1 MTRRAAASAA
11 AVALALASHAAALRA
26 VPLAWPLAR
35 FDYRVGPVNA
45 ADALGELSR
54 RSGIA
59 IDVDARA
66 PCRLD
71 VREALP
77 PRRFVERL
85 ARTCGLVSYYDGAV
99 LQLVASDAFEHA
111 AVRLNYATLAELRA
125 ALARQRI
132 VDARWRPGYDDAARI
147 ARVAGPPRYVA
158 LVLAAARALDE
169 AAQTRVR
176 TETRAFRL
184 RARAAADRVVRGD
197 GDGDD
202 AVLPGLATRLRRR
215 LEQDG
220 AAPRAV
226 PGVREFTASLPIVD
240 ADARSN
246 TVLIRDVPARL
257 AHDARLVAQLD
268 TRPASIRI
276 DAFGATLAPA
286 QLDALGLRWRD
297 GAPASGASRDAGVA
311 RDGSRASAG
320 GRLVGAS
327 RPSGARN
334 EAAAAGARRAPA
346 VSAAPDASGASAA
359 SGPSAASG
367 APDAVDASA
376 GSADSPRASAV
387 RIAIVSTPAGC
398 APVRARIAELAA
410 HGDASIDADDSTLAL
425 PDSRADF
432 GRLRLSFVASGDG
445 DARALDARRNG
456 FAMRV
461 TPHETAQPARYA
473 LDIRIV
479 ERRADGDAAG
489 ASSRETVAGV
499 MLAAGECAALALPSA
514 AHGEQR
520 LVLVMP
526 RAVPAD
532 PARLPPQASPN
543 APAAAAV
550 AANARGPT
558 PPSPRRARRRPRAR
572 IRRRRR
578 CLRRPPAS
586 ACGRRPACSAID
598 ANSAVIKR
606 RSINGH
612 QMAIKRRSNV
622 DRARF
627 RRTMAIAF

>member
-99 LQLVASDAFEHA
+99 LQLVAPDAFEHA

-257 AHDARLVAQLD
+257 ARDARLVAQLD

-297 GAPASGASRDAGVA
+297 DAPALGASRDAGDA
-311 RDGSRASAG
+311 RDVSRASAG
-320 GRLVGAS
+320 VRPVGAS

-334 EAAAAGARRAPA
+334 EAAAAEARRAPA
-346 VSAAPDASGASAA
+346 LSAAPDASGASAASAA

-473 LDIRIV
+473 LDMRIV

-489 ASSRETVAGV
+489 ASSRDTVAGV
-499 MLAAGECAALALPSA
+499 TLAAGECAALALPSA
-514 AHGEQR
+514 ARGEQR
-520 LVLVMP
+520 LVLVTP

-532 PARLPPQASPN
+532 PARLPPQALPN

-550 AANARGPT
+550 AANARGPDT
-558 PPSPRRARRRPRAR
+558 AEPAARAQAAARAHPPAAPLPSPSAGLGLRAQTR
-572 IRRRRR
+572 
-578 CLRRPPAS
+578 LL
-586 ACGRRPACSAID
+586 G
-598 ANSAVIKR
+598 N
-606 RSINGH
+606 
-612 QMAIKRRSNV
+612 
-622 DRARF
+622 
-627 RRTMAIAF
+627 

>member
-99 LQLVASDAFEHA
+99 LQLVAPDAFEHA

-197 GDGDD
+197 GDGDGDD

-257 AHDARLVAQLD
+257 ARDARLVSQLD

-297 GAPASGASRDAGVA
+297 GALASGASRDAGVA
-311 RDGSRASAG
+311 RDGSRASVG
-320 GRLVGAS
+320 VRPVGAS

-359 SGPSAASG
+359 SGPSGPSAASG

-532 PARLPPQASPN
+532 PARLPPQALPN

-550 AANARGPT
+550 AANARGPDAAE
-558 PPSPRRARRRPRAR
+558 PAARAHPPAAPLPSPSAGLGLRAQTR
-572 IRRRRR
+572 
-578 CLRRPPAS
+578 LL
-586 ACGRRPACSAID
+586 G
-598 ANSAVIKR
+598 N
-606 RSINGH
+606 
-612 QMAIKRRSNV
+612 
-622 DRARF
+622 
-627 RRTMAIAF
+627 

>member
-99 LQLVASDAFEHA
+99 LQLVAPDAFEHA

-202 AVLPGLATRLRRR
+202 AVLPGLATRLRGR

-257 AHDARLVAQLD
+257 ARDARLVSQLD

-311 RDGSRASAG
+311 RDGSRASVG
-320 GRLVGAS
+320 VRPVGAS

-334 EAAAAGARRAPA
+334 EAAAAEARRAPA
-346 VSAAPDASGASAA
+346 VSAAPDASGASGP

-499 MLAAGECAALALPSA
+499 TLAAGECAALALPSA

-520 LVLVMP
+520 LVLVTP
-526 RAVPAD
+526 RMVPAD

-543 APAAAAV
+543 APAAAAAAV
-550 AANARGPT
+550 AANARGPDT
-558 PPSPRRARRRPRAR
+558 AEPAARAQAAARAHPPAAALPSPSAGLGLRAQTR
-572 IRRRRR
+572 
-578 CLRRPPAS
+578 LL
-586 ACGRRPACSAID
+586 G
-598 ANSAVIKR
+598 N
-606 RSINGH
+606 
-612 QMAIKRRSNV
+612 
-622 DRARF
+622 
-627 RRTMAIAF
+627 

>member
-99 LQLVASDAFEHA
+99 LQLVAPDAFEHA

-197 GDGDD
+197 GDD
-202 AVLPGLATRLRRR
+202 AVLPGLATRLRGR

-257 AHDARLVAQLD
+257 ARDARLVSQLD

-311 RDGSRASAG
+311 RDGSRASVG
-320 GRLVGAS
+320 VRPVGAS

-334 EAAAAGARRAPA
+334 EAAAAEARRAPA
-346 VSAAPDASGASAA
+346 VSAAPDASGASGP

-499 MLAAGECAALALPSA
+499 TLAAGECAALALPSA

-550 AANARGPT
+550 AANARGPDAAE
-558 PPSPRRARRRPRAR
+558 PAARAQAAARAHPPAAPLPSPSAGLGLRAQTR
-572 IRRRRR
+572 
-578 CLRRPPAS
+578 LL
-586 ACGRRPACSAID
+586 G
-598 ANSAVIKR
+598 N
-606 RSINGH
+606 
-612 QMAIKRRSNV
+612 
-622 DRARF
+622 
-627 RRTMAIAF
+627 

>member
-99 LQLVASDAFEHA
+99 LQLVAPDAFEHA

-246 TVLIRDVPARL
+246 TVLIRDVPARF
-257 AHDARLVAQLD
+257 ARDARLVAQLD

-297 GAPASGASRDAGVA
+297 GAPASGASRDAGDA

-320 GRLVGAS
+320 VRPVGAS

-334 EAAAAGARRAPA
+334 EVAAAGARRAPA

-359 SGPSAASG
+359 SGLSGPSGPSAASG

-473 LDIRIV
+473 LDMRIV

-499 MLAAGECAALALPSA
+499 TLAAGECAALALPSA

-520 LVLVMP
+520 LVLVTP

-532 PARLPPQASPN
+532 PARLPPLALPN

-550 AANARGPT
+550 AANARGRDTAEPAARAHAAAHAH
-558 PPSPRRARRRPRAR
+558 PPAAPLPSPSAGLGLRAQTR
-572 IRRRRR
+572 
-578 CLRRPPAS
+578 LL
-586 ACGRRPACSAID
+586 G
-598 ANSAVIKR
+598 N
-606 RSINGH
+606 
-612 QMAIKRRSNV
+612 
-622 DRARF
+622 
-627 RRTMAIAF
+627 

>member
-99 LQLVASDAFEHA
+99 LQLVAPDAFEHA

-257 AHDARLVAQLD
+257 ARDARLVAQLD

-297 GAPASGASRDAGVA
+297 GAPASGASRDAGDA
-311 RDGSRASAG
+311 RDGSLASAG
-320 GRLVGAS
+320 VRPVGAS

-334 EAAAAGARRAPA
+334 EVAAAGARRAPA
-346 VSAAPDASGASAA
+346 LSAAPDASGASAASAASAA

-499 MLAAGECAALALPSA
+499 TLAAGECAALALPSA
-514 AHGEQR
+514 ARGEQR
-520 LVLVMP
+520 LVLVTP

-550 AANARGPT
+550 AANARGPDT
-558 PPSPRRARRRPRAR
+558 AEPAARAQAAAHAHPPAAPLPSPSAGLGLRAQTR
-572 IRRRRR
+572 
-578 CLRRPPAS
+578 LL
-586 ACGRRPACSAID
+586 G
-598 ANSAVIKR
+598 N
-606 RSINGH
+606 
-612 QMAIKRRSNV
+612 
-622 DRARF
+622 
-627 RRTMAIAF
+627 

>member
-59 IDVDARA
+59 IAIDARA

-99 LQLVASDAFEHA
+99 LQLVAPDAFEHA

-132 VDARWRPGYDDAARI
+132 IDARWRPGYDDAARI

-197 GDGDD
+197 GDGDGDD

-257 AHDARLVAQLD
+257 ARDARLVAQLD

-297 GAPASGASRDAGVA
+297 DAPASGASRDAGDA
-311 RDGSRASAG
+311 RDVSRASAG
-320 GRLVGAS
+320 VRPVGAS

-334 EAAAAGARRAPA
+334 EAAAAEARRAPA

-359 SGPSAASG
+359 SGLSGPSGPSAASG

-387 RIAIVSTPAGC
+387 RIAIVSAPAGC

-473 LDIRIV
+473 LDMRIV

-499 MLAAGECAALALPSA
+499 TLAAGECAALALPSA

-532 PARLPPQASPN
+532 PARLPPQALPN

-550 AANARGPT
+550 AANARGPDT
-558 PPSPRRARRRPRAR
+558 AEPAARAHAAARAHPPAAPLPSPSAGLGLRAQTR
-572 IRRRRR
+572 
-578 CLRRPPAS
+578 LL
-586 ACGRRPACSAID
+586 G
-598 ANSAVIKR
+598 N
-606 RSINGH
+606 
-612 QMAIKRRSNV
+612 
-622 DRARF
+622 
-627 RRTMAIAF
+627 

>member
-257 AHDARLVAQLD
+257 ARDARLVAQLD

-297 GAPASGASRDAGVA
+297 DAPASGASRDAGDA

-320 GRLVGAS
+320 VRPVGAS

-334 EAAAAGARRAPA
+334 EAAAAEARRAPA

-359 SGPSAASG
+359 SGLSGPSGPSGPSAASG

-550 AANARGPT
+550 AANARGPDAAE
-558 PPSPRRARRRPRAR
+558 PAARAHPPAAPLPSPSAGLGLRAQTR
-572 IRRRRR
+572 
-578 CLRRPPAS
+578 LL
-586 ACGRRPACSAID
+586 G
-598 ANSAVIKR
+598 N
-606 RSINGH
+606 
-612 QMAIKRRSNV
+612 
-622 DRARF
+622 
-627 RRTMAIAF
+627 

>member
-99 LQLVASDAFEHA
+99 LQLVAPDAFEHA

-257 AHDARLVAQLD
+257 ARDARLVAQLD

-320 GRLVGAS
+320 G
-327 RPSGARN
+327 
-334 EAAAAGARRAPA
+334 RRAPA

-499 MLAAGECAALALPSA
+499 TLAAGECAALALPSA

-532 PARLPPQASPN
+532 PARLPPQALPN

-550 AANARGPT
+550 AANARGPDAAE
-558 PPSPRRARRRPRAR
+558 PAARAQAAARAHPPAAPLPSPSAGLGLRAQTR
-572 IRRRRR
+572 
-578 CLRRPPAS
+578 LL
-586 ACGRRPACSAID
+586 G
-598 ANSAVIKR
+598 N
-606 RSINGH
+606 
-612 QMAIKRRSNV
+612 
-622 DRARF
+622 
-627 RRTMAIAF
+627 

>member
-99 LQLVASDAFEHA
+99 LQLVAPDAFEHA

-202 AVLPGLATRLRRR
+202 AVLPGLATRLRGR

-257 AHDARLVAQLD
+257 ARDARLVSQLD

-311 RDGSRASAG
+311 RDGSRASVG
-320 GRLVGAS
+320 VRPVGAS

-334 EAAAAGARRAPA
+334 EAAAAEARRAPA
-346 VSAAPDASGASAA
+346 VSAAPDASGASGP

-520 LVLVMP
+520 LVLVTP
-526 RAVPAD
+526 RTVPAD

-543 APAAAAV
+543 APAAAAAAV
-550 AANARGPT
+550 AANARGPDT
-558 PPSPRRARRRPRAR
+558 AEPAARAHAAARAHPPAAALPSPSAGLGLRAQTR
-572 IRRRRR
+572 
-578 CLRRPPAS
+578 LL
-586 ACGRRPACSAID
+586 G
-598 ANSAVIKR
+598 N
-606 RSINGH
+606 
-612 QMAIKRRSNV
+612 
-622 DRARF
+622 
-627 RRTMAIAF
+627 

>member
-99 LQLVASDAFEHA
+99 LQLVAPDAFEHA

-176 TETRAFRL
+176 AETRAFRL

-257 AHDARLVAQLD
+257 ARDARLVAQLD

-286 QLDALGLRWRD
+286 QLDALRLRWRD
-297 GAPASGASRDAGVA
+297 DAPASGASRDAGDA
-311 RDGSRASAG
+311 RDVSRASAG
-320 GRLVGAS
+320 GRPVGAS
-327 RPSGARN
+327 RLSGARN
-334 EAAAAGARRAPA
+334 EAAAAEARRAPA

-359 SGPSAASG
+359 SGPSGPSGPSAASG

-499 MLAAGECAALALPSA
+499 TLAAGECAALALPSA

-520 LVLVMP
+520 LVLVTP
-526 RAVPAD
+526 RTVPAD
-532 PARLPPQASPN
+532 PARLPPQALPN
-543 APAAAAV
+543 APDRPAL
-550 AANARGPT
+550 AANARGPDT
-558 PPSPRRARRRPRAR
+558 AEPAARAQAAARAHPPAAPLPSPSAGLGLRAQTR
-572 IRRRRR
+572 
-578 CLRRPPAS
+578 LL
-586 ACGRRPACSAID
+586 G
-598 ANSAVIKR
+598 N
-606 RSINGH
+606 
-612 QMAIKRRSNV
+612 
-622 DRARF
+622 
-627 RRTMAIAF
+627 

>member
-99 LQLVASDAFEHA
+99 LQLVAPDAFEHA

-202 AVLPGLATRLRRR
+202 AVLPGLATRLRGR

-257 AHDARLVAQLD
+257 ARDARLVAQLD

-297 GAPASGASRDAGVA
+297 GAPASGASRDAGDA
-311 RDGSRASAG
+311 RDGSLASAG
-320 GRLVGAS
+320 VRPVGAS

-359 SGPSAASG
+359 SGLSAASG

-473 LDIRIV
+473 LDMRIV

-499 MLAAGECAALALPSA
+499 TLAAGECAALALPSA
-514 AHGEQR
+514 ARGEQR
-520 LVLVMP
+520 LVLVTP

-532 PARLPPQASPN
+532 PARLPPQALPN

-550 AANARGPT
+550 AANARGRDTAEPAARAHAAAHAH
-558 PPSPRRARRRPRAR
+558 PPAAPLPSPSAGLGLRAQTR
-572 IRRRRR
+572 
-578 CLRRPPAS
+578 LL
-586 ACGRRPACSAID
+586 G
-598 ANSAVIKR
+598 N
-606 RSINGH
+606 
-612 QMAIKRRSNV
+612 
-622 DRARF
+622 
-627 RRTMAIAF
+627 

>member
-220 AAPRAV
+220 AEPRAV

-489 ASSRETVAGV
+489 ASSRATVAGV
-499 MLAAGECAALALPSA
+499 TLAAGECAALALPSA

-532 PARLPPQASPN
+532 PARLPPQALPN

-550 AANARGPT
+550 AANARGPDAAE
-558 PPSPRRARRRPRAR
+558 PAARAQAAARAHPPAAPLPSPSAGLGLRAQTR
-572 IRRRRR
+572 
-578 CLRRPPAS
+578 LL
-586 ACGRRPACSAID
+586 G
-598 ANSAVIKR
+598 N
-606 RSINGH
+606 
-612 QMAIKRRSNV
+612 
-622 DRARF
+622 
-627 RRTMAIAF
+627 

>member
-99 LQLVASDAFEHA
+99 LQLVAPDAFEHA

-202 AVLPGLATRLRRR
+202 AVLPGLATRLRGR

-257 AHDARLVAQLD
+257 ARDARLVSQLD

-311 RDGSRASAG
+311 RDGSRASVG
-320 GRLVGAS
+320 VRPVGAS

-334 EAAAAGARRAPA
+334 EAAAAEARRAPA
-346 VSAAPDASGASAA
+346 VSAAPDASGASGP

-550 AANARGPT
+550 AANARGLDAAEPAARAH
-558 PPSPRRARRRPRAR
+558 PPAAPLPSPSAGLGLRAQTR
-572 IRRRRR
+572 
-578 CLRRPPAS
+578 LL
-586 ACGRRPACSAID
+586 G
-598 ANSAVIKR
+598 N
-606 RSINGH
+606 
-612 QMAIKRRSNV
+612 
-622 DRARF
+622 
-627 RRTMAIAF
+627 

>member
-220 AAPRAV
+220 AEPRAV

-499 MLAAGECAALALPSA
+499 TLAAGECAALALPSA

-532 PARLPPQASPN
+532 PARLPPQALPN
-543 APAAAAV
+543 APD
-550 AANARGPT
+550 
-558 PPSPRRARRRPRAR
+558 
-572 IRRRRR
+572 
-578 CLRRPPAS
+578 
-586 ACGRRPACSAID
+586 RPA
-598 ANSAVIKR
+598 
-606 RSINGH
+606 
-612 QMAIKRRSNV
+612 
-622 DRARF
+622 
-627 RRTMAIAF
+627 

>member
-99 LQLVASDAFEHA
+99 LQLVAPDAFEHA

-202 AVLPGLATRLRRR
+202 AVLPGLATRLRGR

-257 AHDARLVAQLD
+257 ARDARLVSQLD

-311 RDGSRASAG
+311 RDGSRASVG
-320 GRLVGAS
+320 VRPVGAS

-334 EAAAAGARRAPA
+334 EAAAAEARRAPA
-346 VSAAPDASGASAA
+346 VSAAPDASGASGP

-499 MLAAGECAALALPSA
+499 TLAAGECAALALPSA

-550 AANARGPT
+550 AANARGPDAAE
-558 PPSPRRARRRPRAR
+558 PAARAHPPAAPLPSPSAGLGLRAQTR
-572 IRRRRR
+572 
-578 CLRRPPAS
+578 LL
-586 ACGRRPACSAID
+586 G
-598 ANSAVIKR
+598 N
-606 RSINGH
+606 
-612 QMAIKRRSNV
+612 
-622 DRARF
+622 
-627 RRTMAIAF
+627 

>member
-99 LQLVASDAFEHA
+99 LQLVAPDAFEHA

-257 AHDARLVAQLD
+257 ARDARLVAQLD

-297 GAPASGASRDAGVA
+297 DAPALGASRDAGDA
-311 RDGSRASAG
+311 RDVSRASAG
-320 GRLVGAS
+320 VRPVGAS

-334 EAAAAGARRAPA
+334 EAAAAEARRAPA
-346 VSAAPDASGASAA
+346 LSAAPDASGASAASAA

-499 MLAAGECAALALPSA
+499 TLAAGECAALALPSA

-520 LVLVMP
+520 LVLVTP

-532 PARLPPQASPN
+532 PARLPPQALPN

-550 AANARGPT
+550 AANARGRDTAEPAARAQAAAHAH
-558 PPSPRRARRRPRAR
+558 PPAAPLPSPSAGLGLRAQTR
-572 IRRRRR
+572 
-578 CLRRPPAS
+578 LL
-586 ACGRRPACSAID
+586 G
-598 ANSAVIKR
+598 N
-606 RSINGH
+606 
-612 QMAIKRRSNV
+612 
-622 DRARF
+622 
-627 RRTMAIAF
+627 

>member
-184 RARAAADRVVRGD
+184 RARAAADRVVRGDGD

-550 AANARGPT
+550 AANARGPDAAE
-558 PPSPRRARRRPRAR
+558 PAARAQAAARAHPPAAPLPSPSAGLGLRAQTR
-572 IRRRRR
+572 
-578 CLRRPPAS
+578 LL
-586 ACGRRPACSAID
+586 G
-598 ANSAVIKR
+598 N
-606 RSINGH
+606 
-612 QMAIKRRSNV
+612 
-622 DRARF
+622 
-627 RRTMAIAF
+627 

>member
-35 FDYRVGPVNA
+35 FDYRIGPVNA

-99 LQLVASDAFEHA
+99 LQLVAPDAFEHA

-257 AHDARLVAQLD
+257 ARDARLVAQLD

-297 GAPASGASRDAGVA
+297 GATASGASRDAGDA

-320 GRLVGAS
+320 VRPVGAS

-334 EAAAAGARRAPA
+334 EAAAAEARRAPA

-410 HGDASIDADDSTLAL
+410 HGDASIDADDSTLTL

-473 LDIRIV
+473 LDMRIV

-499 MLAAGECAALALPSA
+499 TLAAGECAALALPSA

-532 PARLPPQASPN
+532 PARLPPQALPN

-550 AANARGPT
+550 AANARGRDTAEPAARAQAAAHAH
-558 PPSPRRARRRPRAR
+558 PPAAPLPSPSAGLGLRAQTR
-572 IRRRRR
+572 
-578 CLRRPPAS
+578 LL
-586 ACGRRPACSAID
+586 G
-598 ANSAVIKR
+598 N
-606 RSINGH
+606 
-612 QMAIKRRSNV
+612 
-622 DRARF
+622 
-627 RRTMAIAF
+627 

>member
-99 LQLVASDAFEHA
+99 LQLVAPDAFEHA

-202 AVLPGLATRLRRR
+202 AVLPGLATRLRGR

-257 AHDARLVAQLD
+257 ARDARLVSQLD

-311 RDGSRASAG
+311 RDGSRASVG
-320 GRLVGAS
+320 VRPVGAS

-334 EAAAAGARRAPA
+334 EAAAAEARRAPA
-346 VSAAPDASGASAA
+346 VSAAPDASGASGP

-473 LDIRIV
+473 LDMRIV

-499 MLAAGECAALALPSA
+499 TLAAGECAALALPSA

-520 LVLVMP
+520 LVLVTP
-526 RAVPAD
+526 RTVPAD
-532 PARLPPQASPN
+532 PARLPPQALPN

-550 AANARGPT
+550 AANARGPDT
-558 PPSPRRARRRPRAR
+558 AEPAARAQAAARAHPPAAPLPSPSAGLGLRAQTR
-572 IRRRRR
+572 
-578 CLRRPPAS
+578 LL
-586 ACGRRPACSAID
+586 G
-598 ANSAVIKR
+598 N
-606 RSINGH
+606 
-612 QMAIKRRSNV
+612 
-622 DRARF
+622 
-627 RRTMAIAF
+627 

>member
-99 LQLVASDAFEHA
+99 LQLVAPDAFEHA

-202 AVLPGLATRLRRR
+202 AVLPGLATRLRGR

-257 AHDARLVAQLD
+257 ARDARLVSQLD

-297 GAPASGASRDAGVA
+297 GAPASGASRDAGDA
-311 RDGSRASAG
+311 RDGSLASAG
-320 GRLVGAS
+320 VRPVGAS

-359 SGPSAASG
+359 SGLSAASG

-473 LDIRIV
+473 LDMRIV

-499 MLAAGECAALALPSA
+499 TLAAGECAALALPSA
-514 AHGEQR
+514 ARGEQR
-520 LVLVMP
+520 LVLVTP

-532 PARLPPQASPN
+532 PARLPPQALPN

-550 AANARGPT
+550 AANARGRDTAEPAARAHAAAHAH
-558 PPSPRRARRRPRAR
+558 PPAAPLPSPSAGLGLRAQTR
-572 IRRRRR
+572 
-578 CLRRPPAS
+578 LL
-586 ACGRRPACSAID
+586 G
-598 ANSAVIKR
+598 N
-606 RSINGH
+606 
-612 QMAIKRRSNV
+612 
-622 DRARF
+622 
-627 RRTMAIAF
+627 

>member
-99 LQLVASDAFEHA
+99 LQLVAPDAFEHA

-257 AHDARLVAQLD
+257 ARDARLVAQLD

-297 GAPASGASRDAGVA
+297 DAPASGASRDAGDA

-320 GRLVGAS
+320 VRPVGAS

-334 EAAAAGARRAPA
+334 EVAAAGARRAPA

-359 SGPSAASG
+359 SGLSGPSGPSAASG

-473 LDIRIV
+473 LDMRIV

-499 MLAAGECAALALPSA
+499 TLAAGECAALALPSA

-520 LVLVMP
+520 LVLVTP

-532 PARLPPQASPN
+532 PARLPPLALPN

-550 AANARGPT
+550 AANARGRDTAEPAARAQAAAHAH
-558 PPSPRRARRRPRAR
+558 PPAAPLPSPSAGLGLRAQTR
-572 IRRRRR
+572 
-578 CLRRPPAS
+578 LL
-586 ACGRRPACSAID
+586 G
-598 ANSAVIKR
+598 N
-606 RSINGH
+606 
-612 QMAIKRRSNV
+612 
-622 DRARF
+622 
-627 RRTMAIAF
+627 

>member
-220 AAPRAV
+220 AEPRAV

-499 MLAAGECAALALPSA
+499 TLAAGECAALALPSA

-532 PARLPPQASPN
+532 PARLPPQALPN

-550 AANARGPT
+550 AANARGPDAAE
-558 PPSPRRARRRPRAR
+558 PAARAQAAARAHPPAAPLPSPSAGLGLRAQTR
-572 IRRRRR
+572 
-578 CLRRPPAS
+578 LL
-586 ACGRRPACSAID
+586 G
-598 ANSAVIKR
+598 N
-606 RSINGH
+606 
-612 QMAIKRRSNV
+612 
-622 DRARF
+622 
-627 RRTMAIAF
+627 

>member
-99 LQLVASDAFEHA
+99 LQLVAPDAFEHA

-202 AVLPGLATRLRRR
+202 AVLPGLATRLRGR

-257 AHDARLVAQLD
+257 ARDARLVSQLD

-311 RDGSRASAG
+311 RDGSRASVG
-320 GRLVGAS
+320 VRPVGAS

-334 EAAAAGARRAPA
+334 EAAAAEARRAPA
-346 VSAAPDASGASAA
+346 VSAAPDASGASGP

-499 MLAAGECAALALPSA
+499 TLAAGECAALALPSA

-543 APAAAAV
+543 ASAAAAV
-550 AANARGPT
+550 AANARGPDAAE
-558 PPSPRRARRRPRAR
+558 PAARAQAAARAHPPAAPLPSPSAGLGLRAQTR
-572 IRRRRR
+572 
-578 CLRRPPAS
+578 LL
-586 ACGRRPACSAID
+586 G
-598 ANSAVIKR
+598 N
-606 RSINGH
+606 
-612 QMAIKRRSNV
+612 
-622 DRARF
+622 
-627 RRTMAIAF
+627 

>member
-99 LQLVASDAFEHA
+99 LQLVAPDAFEHA

-257 AHDARLVAQLD
+257 ARDARLVAQLD

-297 GAPASGASRDAGVA
+297 GAPASGASRDAGDA
-311 RDGSRASAG
+311 RDGSLASAG
-320 GRLVGAS
+320 VRPVGAS

-334 EAAAAGARRAPA
+334 EVAAAGARRAPA
-346 VSAAPDASGASAA
+346 LSAAPDASGASAASAA

-499 MLAAGECAALALPSA
+499 TLAAGECAALALPSA

-520 LVLVMP
+520 LVLVTP

-532 PARLPPQASPN
+532 PARLPPQALPN

-550 AANARGPT
+550 AANARGRDTAEPAARAHAAAHAH
-558 PPSPRRARRRPRAR
+558 PPAAPLPSPSAGLGLRAQTR
-572 IRRRRR
+572 
-578 CLRRPPAS
+578 LL
-586 ACGRRPACSAID
+586 G
-598 ANSAVIKR
+598 N
-606 RSINGH
+606 
-612 QMAIKRRSNV
+612 
-622 DRARF
+622 
-627 RRTMAIAF
+627 

>member
-176 TETRAFRL
+176 AETRAFRL

-202 AVLPGLATRLRRR
+202 AVLPGLATRLRGR

-550 AANARGPT
+550 AANARGPDAAE
-558 PPSPRRARRRPRAR
+558 PAARAQAAARAHPPAAPLPSPSAGLGLRAQTR
-572 IRRRRR
+572 
-578 CLRRPPAS
+578 LL
-586 ACGRRPACSAID
+586 G
-598 ANSAVIKR
+598 N
-606 RSINGH
+606 
-612 QMAIKRRSNV
+612 
-622 DRARF
+622 
-627 RRTMAIAF
+627 

>member
-220 AAPRAV
+220 AEPRAV

-398 APVRARIAELAA
+398 APVRARISELAA

-499 MLAAGECAALALPSA
+499 TLAAGECAALALPSA

-532 PARLPPQASPN
+532 PARLPPQALPN

-550 AANARGPT
+550 AANARGPDAAE
-558 PPSPRRARRRPRAR
+558 PAARAQAAARAHPPAAPLPSPSAGLGLRAQTR
-572 IRRRRR
+572 
-578 CLRRPPAS
+578 LL
-586 ACGRRPACSAID
+586 G
-598 ANSAVIKR
+598 N
-606 RSINGH
+606 
-612 QMAIKRRSNV
+612 
-622 DRARF
+622 
-627 RRTMAIAF
+627 

>member
-197 GDGDD
+197 GDGDGDD

-220 AAPRAV
+220 AEPRAV

-359 SGPSAASG
+359 SGPSGPSAASG

-499 MLAAGECAALALPSA
+499 TLAAGECAALALPSA

-532 PARLPPQASPN
+532 PARLPPQA
-543 APAAAAV
+543 
-550 AANARGPT
+550 
-558 PPSPRRARRRPRAR
+558 
-572 IRRRRR
+572 
-578 CLRRPPAS
+578 
-586 ACGRRPACSAID
+586 
-598 ANSAVIKR
+598 
-606 RSINGH
+606 
-612 QMAIKRRSNV
+612 
-622 DRARF
+622 
-627 RRTMAIAF
+627 

>member
-99 LQLVASDAFEHA
+99 LQLVAPDAFEHA

-202 AVLPGLATRLRRR
+202 AVLPGLATRLRGR

-257 AHDARLVAQLD
+257 ARDARLVSQLD

-311 RDGSRASAG
+311 RDGSRASVG
-320 GRLVGAS
+320 VRPVGAS

-334 EAAAAGARRAPA
+334 EAAAAEARRAPA
-346 VSAAPDASGASAA
+346 VSAAPDASGASGP

-499 MLAAGECAALALPSA
+499 TLAAGECAALALPSA

-550 AANARGPT
+550 AANARGP
-558 PPSPRRARRRPRAR
+558 
-572 IRRRRR
+572 
-578 CLRRPPAS
+578 
-586 ACGRRPACSAID
+586 D
-598 ANSAVIKR
+598 
-606 RSINGH
+606 
-612 QMAIKRRSNV
+612 
-622 DRARF
+622 
-627 RRTMAIAF
+627 

>member
-202 AVLPGLATRLRRR
+202 AVLPGLATRLRGR

-499 MLAAGECAALALPSA
+499 TLAAGECAALALPSA

-550 AANARGPT
+550 AAL
-558 PPSPRRARRRPRAR
+558 SL
-572 IRRRRR
+572 I
-578 CLRRPPAS
+578 
-586 ACGRRPACSAID
+586 
-598 ANSAVIKR
+598 
-606 RSINGH
+606 
-612 QMAIKRRSNV
+612 
-622 DRARF
+622 
-627 RRTMAIAF
+627 

>member
-99 LQLVASDAFEHA
+99 LQLVAPDAFEHA

-202 AVLPGLATRLRRR
+202 AVLPGLATRLRGR

-257 AHDARLVAQLD
+257 ARDARLVSQLD

-311 RDGSRASAG
+311 RDGSRASVG
-320 GRLVGAS
+320 VRPVGAS

-334 EAAAAGARRAPA
+334 EAAAAEARRAPA
-346 VSAAPDASGASAA
+346 VSAAPDASGASGP

-550 AANARGPT
+550 A
-558 PPSPRRARRRPRAR
+558 
-572 IRRRRR
+572 
-578 CLRRPPAS
+578 
-586 ACGRRPACSAID
+586 
-598 ANSAVIKR
+598 
-606 RSINGH
+606 
-612 QMAIKRRSNV
+612 
-622 DRARF
+622 
-627 RRTMAIAF
+627 

>member
-111 AVRLNYATLAELRA
+111 AVWLNYATLAELRA

-220 AAPRAV
+220 AEPRAV

-499 MLAAGECAALALPSA
+499 TLAAGECAALALPSA

-532 PARLPPQASPN
+532 PARLPPQALPN

-550 AANARGPT
+550 AANARGPDAAE
-558 PPSPRRARRRPRAR
+558 PAARAQAAARAHPPAAPLPSPSAGLGLRAQTR
-572 IRRRRR
+572 
-578 CLRRPPAS
+578 LL
-586 ACGRRPACSAID
+586 G
-598 ANSAVIKR
+598 N
-606 RSINGH
+606 
-612 QMAIKRRSNV
+612 
-622 DRARF
+622 
-627 RRTMAIAF
+627 

>member
-99 LQLVASDAFEHA
+99 LQLVAPDAFEHA

-202 AVLPGLATRLRRR
+202 AVLPGLATRLRGR

-257 AHDARLVAQLD
+257 ARDARLVSQLD

-311 RDGSRASAG
+311 RDGSRASVG
-320 GRLVGAS
+320 VRPVGAS

-334 EAAAAGARRAPA
+334 EAAAAEARRAPA
-346 VSAAPDASGASAA
+346 VSAAPDASGASGP

-499 MLAAGECAALALPSA
+499 TLAAGECAALALPSA

-520 LVLVMP
+520 LVLVTP
-526 RAVPAD
+526 RTVPAD

-543 APAAAAV
+543 APAAAAAAV
-550 AANARGPT
+550 AANARGPDT
-558 PPSPRRARRRPRAR
+558 AEPAARAQAAARAHPPAAALPSPSAGLGLRAQTR
-572 IRRRRR
+572 
-578 CLRRPPAS
+578 LL
-586 ACGRRPACSAID
+586 G
-598 ANSAVIKR
+598 N
-606 RSINGH
+606 
-612 QMAIKRRSNV
+612 
-622 DRARF
+622 
-627 RRTMAIAF
+627 

>member
-99 LQLVASDAFEHA
+99 LQLVAPDAFEHA

-202 AVLPGLATRLRRR
+202 AVLPGLATRLRGR

-257 AHDARLVAQLD
+257 ARDARLVSQLD

-311 RDGSRASAG
+311 RDGSRASVG
-320 GRLVGAS
+320 VRPVGAS

-334 EAAAAGARRAPA
+334 EAAAAEARRAPA
-346 VSAAPDASGASAA
+346 VSAAPDASGASGP

-532 PARLPPQASPN
+532 PARLPPQALPN

-550 AANARGPT
+550 AANARGPDAAE
-558 PPSPRRARRRPRAR
+558 PAARAHPPAAPLPSPSAGLGLRAQTR
-572 IRRRRR
+572 
-578 CLRRPPAS
+578 LL
-586 ACGRRPACSAID
+586 G
-598 ANSAVIKR
+598 N
-606 RSINGH
+606 
-612 QMAIKRRSNV
+612 
-622 DRARF
+622 
-627 RRTMAIAF
+627 

>member
-26 VPLAWPLAR
+26 VPLAR

-99 LQLVASDAFEHA
+99 LQLVAPDAFEHA

-257 AHDARLVAQLD
+257 ARDARLVAQLD

-311 RDGSRASAG
+311 RDVSLASAG
-320 GRLVGAS
+320 VRPVGAS

-334 EAAAAGARRAPA
+334 EAAAAEARCAPA

-359 SGPSAASG
+359 SGPSGPSAASG

-499 MLAAGECAALALPSA
+499 TLAAGECAALALPSA
-514 AHGEQR
+514 ARGEQR
-520 LVLVMP
+520 LVLVTP

-532 PARLPPQASPN
+532 PARLPPQALPN

-550 AANARGPT
+550 AANARGPDT
-558 PPSPRRARRRPRAR
+558 AEPAARAHPPTAPLPSPSAGLGLRAQTR
-572 IRRRRR
+572 
-578 CLRRPPAS
+578 LL
-586 ACGRRPACSAID
+586 G
-598 ANSAVIKR
+598 N
-606 RSINGH
+606 
-612 QMAIKRRSNV
+612 
-622 DRARF
+622 
-627 RRTMAIAF
+627 

>member
-99 LQLVASDAFEHA
+99 LQLVAPDAFEHA

-257 AHDARLVAQLD
+257 ARDARLVAQLD

-297 GAPASGASRDAGVA
+297 DAPALGASRDAGDA
-311 RDGSRASAG
+311 RDVSRASAG
-320 GRLVGAS
+320 VRPVGAS

-334 EAAAAGARRAPA
+334 EAAAAEARRAPA
-346 VSAAPDASGASAA
+346 VSAAPDASGASAASAA

-499 MLAAGECAALALPSA
+499 TLAAGECAALALPSA

-520 LVLVMP
+520 LVLVTP

-532 PARLPPQASPN
+532 PARLPPQALPN

-550 AANARGPT
+550 AANARGRDTAEPAARAHAAAHAH
-558 PPSPRRARRRPRAR
+558 PPAAPLPSPSAGLGLRAQTR
-572 IRRRRR
+572 
-578 CLRRPPAS
+578 LL
-586 ACGRRPACSAID
+586 G
-598 ANSAVIKR
+598 N
-606 RSINGH
+606 
-612 QMAIKRRSNV
+612 
-622 DRARF
+622 
-627 RRTMAIAF
+627 